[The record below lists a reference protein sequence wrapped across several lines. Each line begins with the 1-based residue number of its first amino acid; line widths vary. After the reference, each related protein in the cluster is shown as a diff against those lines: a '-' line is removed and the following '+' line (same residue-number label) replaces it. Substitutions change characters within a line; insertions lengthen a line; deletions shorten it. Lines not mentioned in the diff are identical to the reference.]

1 MEIQEILEKS
11 SFRHIAGIFVYAKA
25 RTVPVAEH
33 FMVTKDADEI
43 TVLTTEDRLGE
54 LELIERNKDSYALLE
69 LNVSVP
75 FYAVGFLAAVTGA
88 ISAGG
93 MNVLV
98 VSTYSKDYI
107 LVRVEHTEKAIE
119 ALKVLGLSSL

>member
-1 MEIQEILEKS
+1 M
-11 SFRHIAGIFVYAKA
+11 
-25 RTVPVAEH
+25 PPAEH

-54 LELIERNKDSYALLE
+54 IEVIERNKDSYALFA
-69 LNVSVP
+69 LNVSIP
-75 FYAVGFLAAVTGA
+75 FYAVGFIAAVTSAIAAGA
-88 ISAGG
+88 

-107 LVRVEHTEKAIE
+107 LVRTEHLGKATE
-119 ALKVLGLSSL
+119 ALKALGLSQI